1 MLSKGSD
8 EAHSLDQT
16 ITELEHDMKTRDG
29 DSEEYATM
37 LNRLERLYKLKEKHS
52 PKGWNR
58 DTLLIVGGNLLG
70 IIILVVYEHGHVIG
84 SRMAA
89 SQVGKLR

>member
-1 MLSKGSD
+1 VLSKRSD
-8 EAHSLDQT
+8 EAQSLDQT
-16 ITELEHDMKTRDG
+16 IQMLEDDMRSMSG
-29 DSEEYATM
+29 DSEEYATC

-52 PKGWNR
+52 KRGFNP

-70 IIILVVYEHGHVIG
+70 IIIIVAYEHSHVIG
-84 SRMAA
+84 SKAM